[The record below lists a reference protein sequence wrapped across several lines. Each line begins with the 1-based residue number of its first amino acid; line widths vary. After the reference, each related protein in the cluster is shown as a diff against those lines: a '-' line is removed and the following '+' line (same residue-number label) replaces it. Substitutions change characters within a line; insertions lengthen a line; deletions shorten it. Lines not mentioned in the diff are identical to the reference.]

1 MSALMA
7 EPKLKSDET
16 AELVRLYDLYRS
28 ALMNEKYFGCRL
40 DYYRRLNRAGEILL
54 ALTASGTVG
63 GWAIWTSGWGAVMW
77 KLLGCISTV
86 LAILKPILQL
96 SKQIELH
103 SKVYIGYC
111 SLYYDLKS
119 LVSDIQFSHAITAET
134 RKSLRLAQDRYKS
147 LALQVDFP
155 ANSKLLGRCMDQ
167 VNTQVPASGL
177 WVPIS
182 NNDRRESD
190 EHIPK

>member
-1 MSALMA
+1 MV
-7 EPKLKSDET
+7 EPRLKSDEA

-28 ALMNEKYFGCRL
+28 VLMNEKYFGSRL
-40 DYYRRLNRAGEILL
+40 DSYRRLNRAGEILL
-54 ALTASGTVG
+54 ALTASGTIG
-63 GWAIWTSGWGAVMW
+63 GWAIWTSGWGAGTW
-77 KLLGCISTV
+77 KLLGCVSTV

-119 LVSDIQFSHAITAET
+119 LVGGIQSAHAITAEM
-134 RKSLRLAQDRYKS
+134 RKSLRVAQDRYKN

-155 ANSKLLGRCMDQ
+155 PNAKLLEQCMEQ
-167 VNTQVPASGL
+167 VNTQIPISSL
-177 WVPIS
+177 WVPTS
-182 NNDRRESD
+182 NNG
-190 EHIPK
+190 